1 MQHKPR
7 FNRKALSVL
16 LSVSLAVLSVTAD
29 AKVFSGYVTRVS
41 DGDTI
46 RVETD
51 SGQNLRIRIQ
61 GIDAP
66 ESDQEFGGEA
76 QQLLSK
82 LILNREVVVSA
93 DETDRYGRSLGQVAL
108 EDTDI
113 GLYMLEHGLAWTY
126 RNYLSSMRS
135 DWRNAY
141 IAAEQKARE
150 DGVGLWQSE
159 QPVPPWTWRKQ
170 KRDQER
176 ALEESQSPEDTLSS
190 VNKELIE
197 KFDNL
202 KDVIAQGEQE
212 RPDGKTERGN
222 VEKKVTYWQ
231 LCSDLG
237 QAAARWIVTV
247 IKSIFF

>member
-1 MQHKPR
+1 MQQTRHFR
-7 FNRKALSVL
+7 RKALSVL
-16 LSVSLAVLSVTAD
+16 LSVSLVVLSATAD

-93 DETDRYGRSLGQVAL
+93 DEIDRYGRSLGQVAFG
-108 EDTDI
+108 DTDI

-126 RNYLSSMRS
+126 RNYLNSMRS

-141 IAAEQKARE
+141 VEAERKARD
-150 DGVGLWQSE
+150 DGIGLWQSE

-176 ALEESQSPEDTLSS
+176 AVEEAQSPEETLSS
-190 VNKELIE
+190 ANKELME

-202 KDVIAQGEQE
+202 KGVIAQGEQE

-237 QAAARWIVTV
+237 QAVARWIVTV

>member
-1 MQHKPR
+1 MPGQSLPLPQPNTREKNHRVGQRCGIERNAVKNGTKDFCRTKRSENQHRSNRRVMPQPPCQQRKQQIELHDESEKPPDR
-7 FNRKALSVL
+7 N
-16 LSVSLAVLSVTAD
+16 
-29 AKVFSGYVTRVS
+29 
-41 DGDTI
+41 
-46 RVETD
+46 
-51 SGQNLRIRIQ
+51 
-61 GIDAP
+61 
-66 ESDQEFGGEA
+66 ESP
-76 QQLLSK
+76 K
-82 LILNREVVVSA
+82 
-93 DETDRYGRSLGQVAL
+93 SLGQVAL

-176 ALEESQSPEDTLSS
+176 ALEESQLPEDTLSS